1 MLGTAVVLIP
11 GFALLLADGYRLGA
25 LSLWRDEAYT
35 LDGAGRPVARI
46 LAMLP
51 HTDAVN
57 SPYYVVMHGA
67 SAVLGTS
74 ATALRLPS
82 LLGMA
87 VAAVVTAVIGRR
99 LAHAARLPAPAL
111 TGVLAGLL
119 MVTAPQVTKYA
130 QEARSYGLVTMCAT
144 IASYLLLRALAD
156 DRWRWWAAYS
166 GAILLAGLLNLLALL
181 LLAAHGVTVWAAG
194 ARLRQAGEPA
204 GRPAPEQPTGQAAP
218 ELPGGQAAPE
228 LRGGQAAAELRGGQ
242 AAPELPGGQ
251 AASLSGAAATRGSA
265 AAGPRWLLL
274 ATVVTVLLSPL
285 AAAGFRQRHQISWL
299 ARPGGNAV
307 SHLVVGLAGSDALVP
322 LAAGLVVGC
331 VIACLA
337 VRPRAAVDIATL
349 AGPWLVLP
357 PAILLAVSQVHPMYD
372 SRYIVYTVPAF
383 ALLAAGGLAWLTR
396 VTARILRGQLAGV
409 PARWQA
415 VLAWIPAALALALLA
430 VLVIGPQQAIRL
442 PGSRPDNLRQ
452 AAAVIAARARPGDA
466 VLYLPSNKRV
476 FSMGYPAPYRRLRDV
491 ALALSP
497 AAADNL
503 IGTEVP
509 VPVLRARFASVQR
522 VWVISGRSRRLFRHP
537 VSRLNKAEV
546 ALLRTFHLIGRWYVG
561 QGMVSLFGRNE
572 HHPRAAR
579 LDGRSHLRPA

>member
-1 MLGTAVVLIP
+1 LP
-11 GFALLLADGYRLGA
+11 G
-25 LSLWRDEAYT
+25 
-35 LDGAGRPVARI
+35 
-46 LAMLP
+46 
-51 HTDAVN
+51 
-57 SPYYVVMHGA
+57 
-67 SAVLGTS
+67 
-74 ATALRLPS
+74 
-82 LLGMA
+82 
-87 VAAVVTAVIGRR
+87 
-99 LAHAARLPAPAL
+99 
-111 TGVLAGLL
+111 
-119 MVTAPQVTKYA
+119 
-130 QEARSYGLVTMCAT
+130 
-144 IASYLLLRALAD
+144 
-156 DRWRWWAAYS
+156 
-166 GAILLAGLLNLLALL
+166 
-181 LLAAHGVTVWAAG
+181 
-194 ARLRQAGEPA
+194 
-204 GRPAPEQPTGQAAP
+204 GQAAP

-572 HHPRAAR
+572 HHLRAAR
-579 LDGRSHLRPA
+579 LGGRSHPRPA